1 MLGVI
6 TMSKQRTPDGPAPEV
21 YDTEKIIDV
30 HSLEADPS
38 FDSKKVREV
47 KSYVPHSKSTFRS
60 NDTIAQNE
68 NNSNPTWGIPTLAK
82 FAHADTKKDVD
93 VYDYRGKID

>member
-6 TMSKQRTPDGPAPEV
+6 TVSKQETSDGSAPKI
-21 YDTEKIIDV
+21 YDTEKIIDI
-30 HSLEADPS
+30 HSQESDPS

-47 KSYVPHSKSTFRS
+47 KSYVPHSKSTFSS
-60 NDTIAQNE
+60 NDTLAQNE

-82 FAHADTKKDVD
+82 FAHSDTKKDVD
-93 VYDYRGKID
+93 VYDVRGKLN